1 MSKEFVNI
9 NSNEKNNN
17 NNTTITM
24 MLAMVVMMMMM
35 IKIIII
41 IKQPIDGPLSTRPTR
56 DRSPVVVLL
65 VRGMCSGWWVHEL
78 SIYQSN
84 WWWWWDCDVVSVAP
98 RNFKIKKPE
107 KGLPD
112 CHPIKLLHYMGLDFG
127 LAQFSGWRLLNIN
140 EKTSFPFF
148 FSGWSRTCSYLWKSI
163 SLQKTSQ
170 AINTLLN

>member
-1 MSKEFVNI
+1 MSKLFVNI

-24 MLAMVVMMMMM
+24 MMAMVVMVVAVMVVMMM
-35 IKIIII
+35 IIII

-84 WWWWWDCDVVSVAP
+84 
-98 RNFKIKKPE
+98 
-107 KGLPD
+107 
-112 CHPIKLLHYMGLDFG
+112 
-127 LAQFSGWRLLNIN
+127 
-140 EKTSFPFF
+140 
-148 FSGWSRTCSYLWKSI
+148 
-163 SLQKTSQ
+163 
-170 AINTLLN
+170 